1 MELRENVDVEL
12 KEMYSKTILR
22 EIVAFANTS
31 GGTIYVGIDDNGNV
45 KGVEDADDT
54 MLRISNIVRDNILP
68 EVVPFIQIKMIR
80 MEGKPVIEI
89 TVSIGTERPYYLREK
104 GLTPEGV
111 FVRRGTACQPLG
123 LAGIRE
129 MIAETSGKAYEE
141 GRSLVQDLTF
151 HAFEQEMQLRNLE
164 YGVAQMKTLRMIGAD
179 GLYTNLAL
187 LLSEQ
192 CPYTIKVAVF
202 QGKDKTLFRDR
213 KEFSGSLLTQL
224 QDVYHFLDMYNKTKA
239 EFSGLYRNDRRDY
252 PEEALREAL
261 LNSILHRDYS
271 FSGSTIINMFD
282 DHIEFSSL
290 GGLVNGLS
298 MDAIFMGVS
307 QSRNPNLASVFYRM
321 RLVESY
327 GTGIDKIRR
336 FYAGYERQPVF
347 QAAEGAFL
355 VKLYNKNEM
364 LDNVLLEREEQYVGK
379 KQRSS
384 RKADYTEEK
393 GEILAIVKKQESI
406 TRKEVEEILGIR
418 TTKAFRI
425 LKEMCEEGSLI
436 QGNSGRNSCYYS
448 AN

>member
-1 MELRENVDVEL
+1 MELKENVDVEL

-22 EIVAFANTS
+22 EIVAFANTG
-31 GGTIYVGIDDNGNV
+31 GGTIYIGIDDRGNV
-45 KGVEDADDT
+45 KGVEDTDDT
-54 MLRISNIVRDNILP
+54 MLRISNIVRDSILP
-68 EVVPFIQIKMIR
+68 DVVPFIQAKLIR
-80 MEGKPVIEI
+80 MEGKPVIEV

-123 LAGIRE
+123 LTGIRE
-129 MIAETSGKAYEE
+129 MIAETSGKMYEE
-141 GRSLVQDLTF
+141 GRSLIQNLTF
-151 HAFEQEMQLRNLE
+151 RAFEQEMELRNLE
-164 YGVAQMKTLRMIGAD
+164 CGAVQMKTLHLIGTD

-187 LLSEQ
+187 LLSDQ

-224 QDVYHFLDMYNKTKA
+224 QEVYHFLDLYNKTKA
-239 EFSGLYRNDRRDY
+239 EFKGLYRSDKRDY

-307 QSRNPNLASVFYRM
+307 QSRNPKLASVFYRM

-327 GTGIDKIRR
+327 GTGIDKIQRL
-336 FYAGYERQPVF
+336 YAESKIQPVF

-364 LDNVLLEREEQYVGK
+364 VEGTSLKSKEESVGK
-379 KQRSS
+379 GPRVS
-384 RKADYTEEK
+384 RKADYTQEK
-393 GEILAIVKKQESI
+393 NMICAIAKEQGSI
-406 TRKEVEEILGIR
+406 TRKEVEEMLEIK

-425 LKEMCEEGSLI
+425 LKEMCEEDLLV
-436 QGNSGRNSCYYS
+436 QGNSGRMSCYYPVD
-448 AN
+448 

>member
-54 MLRISNIVRDNILP
+54 MLRISNIVRDSILP

-336 FYAGYERQPVF
+336 FYAGCKSQPVF

-364 LDNVLLEREEQYVGK
+364 SDNVLLERKEQYVGK
-379 KQRSS
+379 KQRNS
-384 RKADYTEEK
+384 RKTDIYFCFIDY
-393 GEILAIVKKQESI
+393 A
-406 TRKEVEEILGIR
+406 
-418 TTKAFRI
+418 KAFDYVDHNK
-425 LKEMCEEGSLI
+425 LE
-436 QGNSGRNSCYYS
+436 NS
-448 AN
+448 